1 MPVISK
7 TVPQAI
13 LTIKVKQKQ
22 NVLQPNVTKE
32 PLQVPQMAFYS
43 LVLYKTIYIVLHV
56 LQTKTNTLIS
66 RL

>member
-7 TVPQAI
+7 TVPQAL

>member
-1 MPVISK
+1 MF
-7 TVPQAI
+7 
-13 LTIKVKQKQ
+13 
-22 NVLQPNVTKE
+22 LQPNVPKE

-43 LVLYKTIYIVLHV
+43 LVLYKTIYIMLHV